1 MTMPVYDFYAA
12 LGIDLSGT
20 NDDWTPYD
28 ISFPYNW
35 VCNGEARDKVRI
47 EVKSCAYLQAWR
59 QGDGRLS
66 NIQFSIRPTRAWDSI
81 NGYAEEVMRQSDV
94 YVFCLYTE
102 TVRERANPLVLDGWN
117 FYIVPTHILDEQ
129 CGPQKTISL
138 TMLQKLDPYLADY
151 GGIRD
156 AVVHSLDVY
165 PPPSDILHNFF
176 HSFLYITEKQPRTT
190 HGAAFSSAII
200 IFWRF
205 RNGLCDEE
213 GGTTL

>member
-1 MTMPVYDFYAA
+1 MTKQRTGDELIVFDDMPIGKSLSDYWRRNASDLLNNTLRGSYCEFIVSAA

-35 VCNGEARDKVRI
+35 VCNGEARDEVRI

-81 NGYAEEVMRQSDV
+81 SGYAEEVKRQSDV

-102 TVRERANPLVLDGWN
+102 TVRERANPLVLDGWD
-117 FYIVPTHILDEQ
+117 FYICLLYTSDAADE
-129 CGPQKTISL
+129 
-138 TMLQKLDPYLADY
+138 
-151 GGIRD
+151 
-156 AVVHSLDVY
+156 
-165 PPPSDILHNFF
+165 
-176 HSFLYITEKQPRTT
+176 
-190 HGAAFSSAII
+190 
-200 IFWRF
+200 
-205 RNGLCDEE
+205 
-213 GGTTL
+213 